1 MCSEGRLNYYNILK
15 KMIGSKINMTI
26 DYNRIEKLAYMKHMS
41 ITVYVSNKNIHRY
54 RYWQYAIAVHSEEGA

>member
-1 MCSEGRLNYYNILK
+1 
-15 KMIGSKINMTI
+15 MIGSQINMTI